1 MSESHLLIVCRTDVA
16 RLENFLPVSVFSRL
30 HDTLQNKTLGINH
43 DPLRDDPFL
52 SLKLDSQEADAVAG
66 VKHAV
71 FEANVTLGL
80 VRISSSSAQEK
91 LCFFDM
97 DATLVAQESIVE
109 LARSAGKEDE
119 VEAITRQAMAGRT
132 DFRAALEKRLE
143 ILRGLS
149 ESCLADVGRRITKNP
164 GIDAFAKW
172 AGSKGIRSFIVS
184 GGFLEFAQPLA
195 DGLGF
200 EGAFAHRLIFEHG
213 KFTGR
218 VSGEVVDSAG
228 KERIVRREAAR
239 LGIELADV
247 VAIGDG
253 ANDLAMMKACGLAVG
268 YQPKPVLFPALDAAN
283 FNGDHRFLIHLLYS
297 VD

>member
-1 MSESHLLIVCRTDVA
+1 MPESHALIVCRTDVV
-16 RLENFLPVSVFSRL
+16 RLEKFLPVSVFSRL
-30 HDTLQNKTLGINH
+30 HDTLQNKTFGMNH

-80 VRISSSSAQEK
+80 GRISSSSAQKK

-143 ILRGLS
+143 ILKGLS

-184 GGFLEFAQPLA
+184 GGFLEFSQPLA
-195 DGLGF
+195 DDLGF
-200 EGAFAHRLIFEHG
+200 EGAFAHRLIFEDG

-228 KERIVRREAAR
+228 KERIVRREATR
-239 LGIELADV
+239 LGIALADV

-283 FNGDHRFLIHLLYS
+283 FNGDHRFLIRLLDS

>member
-1 MSESHLLIVCRTDVA
+1 MSGSHALIVCRTDEA
-16 RLENFLPVSVFSRL
+16 RLEKFLPVSVFSRL
-30 HDTLQNKTLGINH
+30 RDTLRIKTSAINN

-52 SLKLDSQEADAVAG
+52 SLKLDSQEAEAVAG

-71 FEANVTLGL
+71 FKANVTLGL
-80 VRISSSSAQEK
+80 GRISSSPAQKK

-109 LARSAGKEDE
+109 LARSAGKEEE
-119 VEAITRQAMAGRT
+119 VDAITRQAMAGRT

-143 ILRGLS
+143 ILTGLS
-149 ESCLADVGRRITKNP
+149 ESCLPDVGRRITKNQ
-164 GIDAFAKW
+164 GIEAFAKW
-172 AGSKGIRSFIVS
+172 AVSKGIRSFIVS

-195 DGLGF
+195 DELGF
-200 EGAFAHRLIFEHG
+200 EGAFAHRLIFEKG

-228 KERIVRREAAR
+228 KERIVRREASR
-239 LGIELADV
+239 LGIALADV

-268 YQPKPVLFPALDAAN
+268 YKPKPVLFPALDAAN
-283 FNGDHRFLIHLLYS
+283 FNGDHRFLIHLLDS